1 MAAKKTFLDRTP
13 RLLFGV
19 FVAFILAVFLFPRAL
34 GSALNWLVDK
44 TLSRFLGPRK
54 DDKDSE

>member
-1 MAAKKTFLDRTP
+1 MAAKKNFPRLNP

-19 FVAFILAVFLFPRAL
+19 FVAFILAVFLFPLAL
-34 GSALNWLVDK
+34 GNALNWLVVK